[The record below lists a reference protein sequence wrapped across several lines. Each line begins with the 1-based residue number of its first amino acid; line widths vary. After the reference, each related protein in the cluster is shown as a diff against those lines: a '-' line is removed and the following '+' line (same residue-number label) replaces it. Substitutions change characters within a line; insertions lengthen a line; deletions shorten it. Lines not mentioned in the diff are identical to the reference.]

1 MSVREEDLVIGK
13 GNTLANVKI
22 GLDISKYRL

>member
-13 GNTLANVKI
+13 ENTLANIKV
-22 GLDISKYRL
+22 GLDISKYRS